1 MPRSEEANIQIKD
14 ERQRRI
20 LSSALKVFI
29 RKGFAATKISD
40 IAVEAGM
47 SNGLMYHYFQSKEEI
62 YAELVRR
69 AATFSR
75 RLLEQVQAGGS
86 ELIDQL
92 RALAV
97 RILLTVEQQ
106 QAGGHYFVLILEAM
120 TSGVYPAQA
129 IDCQHGSGRPF
140 EALVGIIEEGQRR
153 GQVVQADPAQLAVT
167 FFSAVVG
174 LALLK
179 MSGTIRSMPDPELL
193 MRIFRTAS
201 STVVSQ

>member
-14 ERQRRI
+14 ERQQRI

-69 AATFSR
+69 AAMFSR
-75 RLLEQVQAGGS
+75 RLLEQVQADSG
-86 ELIDQL
+86 EPIDQL
-92 RALAV
+92 RSLAV
-97 RILLTVEQQ
+97 RIFRTVEQQ

-120 TSGVYPAQA
+120 TSGVYPAHA
-129 IDCQHGSGRPF
+129 IECEHGSGRPF
-140 EALVGIIEEGQRR
+140 EVLVGIIEEGQRR
-153 GQVVQADPAQLAVT
+153 GQIVQADPAQLAVI
-167 FFSAVVG
+167 FFSGIVG
-174 LALLK
+174 LSLLK
-179 MSGTIRSMPDPELL
+179 VSGTIRSMPDPEIL
-193 MRIFRTAS
+193 MRVFGAAS
-201 STVVSQ
+201 PAVAS

>member
-47 SNGLMYHYFQSKEEI
+47 SNGLMYHYFQSKDEI

-75 RLLEQVQAGGS
+75 RLLEQGQADSS
-86 ELIDQL
+86 EPIDQL
-92 RALAV
+92 HALAV
-97 RILLTVEQQ
+97 RIFQTVEQQ

-140 EALVGIIEEGQRR
+140 EALVGIHRGGPAERTGRARR
-153 GQVVQADPAQLAVT
+153 TRPSWQST
-167 FFSAVVG
+167 FFSPLWGLPAQDVG
-174 LALLK
+174 HHPAPCPTRN
-179 MSGTIRSMPDPELL
+179 S
-193 MRIFRTAS
+193 
-201 STVVSQ
+201 

>member
-14 ERQRRI
+14 ERQQRI

-40 IAVEAGM
+40 IALEAGM

-75 RLLEQVQAGGS
+75 RLLEQVQADGS
-86 ELIDQL
+86 EPMDQL
-92 RALAV
+92 RSLAV
-97 RILLTVEQQ
+97 RIFQTVEKQ

-129 IDCQHGSGRPF
+129 IECQHGSGRPF
-140 EALVGIIEEGQRR
+140 EALVGIIAEGQRR
-153 GQVVQADPAQLAVT
+153 GQIVEGDPGQLAIT
-167 FFSAVVG
+167 FFSAIVG

-179 MSGTIRSMPDPELL
+179 VSGTIRSMPDPELL
-193 MRIFRTAS
+193 MRIFRTVPSAIAS
-201 STVVSQ
+201 

>member
-1 MPRSEEANIQIKD
+1 MPRTEEANIQIKD

-69 AATFSR
+69 AAAFSR
-75 RLLEQVQAGGS
+75 SLLEQVQADGS
-86 ELIDQL
+86 EPIEQL

-97 RILLTVEQQ
+97 RIFRTVEQQ

-129 IDCQHGSGRPF
+129 IECQHGSGRPF
-140 EALVGIIEEGQRR
+140 EALVCIIEKGQRR
-153 GQVVQADPAQLAVT
+153 GQIVQAEPAQLAVT
-167 FFSAVVG
+167 FFSAIVG

-179 MSGTIRSMPDPELL
+179 VSGTIRSMPDPEIL
-193 MRIFRTAS
+193 MRVFSTAS
-201 STVVSQ
+201 PAVASE